1 MRQAVLVG
9 TEGQLSVEGR
19 LPQAEARKRKGGT
32 GEEAAAGSSDDERTI
47 GDMIEAQTGRLQA
60 QTGEPPGD
68 GGARTAVSEA
78 DELTDEDYGE
88 GDVPLG
94 QLARFRQV
102 HAETGAEYIILEGT
116 EYMAGR
122 KAARKRRRSR
132 PEGGTV
138 KGTSRKRTSQ
148 AERRHGG
155 EQRGCEGRQER
166 VSGGVKRKAKETL
179 ERDGAETLGQS
190 SMRRV
195 G

>member
-9 TEGQLSVEGR
+9 TEGQLSVDGR
-19 LPQAEARKRKGGT
+19 LPRAVARKRKGGT
-32 GEEAAAGSSDDERTI
+32 GGVSAEDSSDDERTI
-47 GDMIEAQTGRLQA
+47 GDMIEAQTSRLRA
-60 QTGEPPGD
+60 QGGEPPCG
-68 GGARTAVSEA
+68 GGAGTAVNAA

-94 QLARFRQV
+94 QLTHFRQV

-122 KAARKRRRSR
+122 KATRKRRRSR
-132 PEGGTV
+132 HEGGTME
-138 KGTSRKRTSQ
+138 GTSQKRTNQ
-148 AERRHGG
+148 AERRHNC
-155 EQRGCEGRQER
+155 ERSGCEVRQEK
-166 VSGGVKRKAKETL
+166 VSGGVKRKAEETL